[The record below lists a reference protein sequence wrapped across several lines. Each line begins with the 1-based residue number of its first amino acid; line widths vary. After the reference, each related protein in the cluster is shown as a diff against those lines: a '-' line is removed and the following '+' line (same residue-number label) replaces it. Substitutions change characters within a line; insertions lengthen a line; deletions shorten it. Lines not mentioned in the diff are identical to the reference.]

1 MVCPLK
7 LTAVRSV
14 DKKVTQELFRTVAGR
29 FATGIAIV
37 TTHGDG
43 VDHAMTVNAFT
54 SVSLDPLL
62 VLICVE
68 KVARFHSAVIA
79 AGEWG
84 VSVLGEDGEEASRAF
99 ATRGRV
105 IEGQLDRWAHRR
117 GSLGL
122 PLFDSAIAT
131 LECRTTAVHDGGDH
145 SIIVGEVVSAG
156 LPSEAEPLIYHRAHY
171 RHLAPGGPPGT
182 PPDPG
187 P

>member
-1 MVCPLK
+1 M
-7 LTAVRSV
+7 
-14 DKKVTQELFRTVAGR
+14 
-29 FATGIAIV
+29 
-37 TTHGDG
+37 
-43 VDHAMTVNAFT
+43 
-54 SVSLDPLL
+54 
-62 VLICVE
+62 
-68 KVARFHSAVIA
+68 
-79 AGEWG
+79 
-84 VSVLGEDGEEASRAF
+84 SVLGEDGEEASRAF

>member
-1 MVCPLK
+1 M
-7 LTAVRSV
+7 RSV
-14 DKKVTQELFRTVAGR
+14 DNQVTQELFRAVAGR

-43 VDHAMTVNAFT
+43 VDHAMTVNAFS

-62 VLICVE
+62 VLVCVE
-68 KVARFHSAVIA
+68 KVARFHDAVVA

-84 VSVLGEDGEEASRAF
+84 VSILGEDGEEASRAF
-99 ATRGRV
+99 ATRGRTL
-105 IEGQLDRWAHRR
+105 EGQLDRWAHRR

-122 PLFDSAIAT
+122 PLFDSAIAAM
-131 LECRTTAVHDGGDH
+131 ECRTTAVHDGGDH
-145 SIIVGEVVSAG
+145 SIIVGEVVTVA
-156 LPSEAEPLIYHRAHY
+156 LPRDAPPLIYHEGHY
-171 RHLAPGGPPGT
+171 RHLAPGAPPGT